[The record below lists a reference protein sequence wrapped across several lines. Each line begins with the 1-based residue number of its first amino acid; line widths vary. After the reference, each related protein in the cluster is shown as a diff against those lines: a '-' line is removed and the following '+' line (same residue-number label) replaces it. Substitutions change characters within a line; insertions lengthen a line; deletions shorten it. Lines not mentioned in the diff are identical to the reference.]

1 MRKRVASLVSLP
13 GRLFTV
19 KIPHAILWTG
29 GSLGLITSVEHV
41 AEENAFLTL
50 HGGMCVCVCLCVCVC
65 EVKISLVFQAVTSYS
80 TN

>member
-50 HGGMCVCVCLCVCVC
+50 HGGMCVCVCVCVCVFVC
-65 EVKISLVFQAVTSYS
+65 LCV
-80 TN
+80 